1 MGSISGLGTRIPHA
15 AQRDKKK
22 KDASQWFFKSHGY
35 LEGVQRRATKPT
47 SGAQSPVLEELREA
61 V

>member
-1 MGSISGLGTRIPHA
+1 MLHRE
-15 AQRDKKK
+15 KKK

-35 LEGVQRRATKPT
+35 MEGVQRRATKLA